1 MQLSQV
7 VRTWRIFGIANMV
20 TEFFGGVWSGA
31 NLVSQRLVI
40 PYSAAPVP
48 NAALA
53 DYFSLTIT
61 DGVALVFGA
70 PLNPPPAANYGQR
83 IVITI
88 INVSGGAHG
97 AITWNAIYRTVVTP
111 FPAVATANNRSIEF
125 LWNGTNWVQT
135 FVSPVDIA
143 N

>member
-31 NLVSQRLVI
+31 NFVTQRLVI
-40 PYSAAPVP
+40 PYTAAPVP

-53 DYFSLTIT
+53 NNFTLTIT
-61 DGVALVFGA
+61 DGNAVVFGA
-70 PLNPPPAANYGQR
+70 PLNPPPAANYAQTISLR
-83 IVITI
+83 I
-88 INVSGGAHG
+88 INASGGAHG
-97 AITWNAIYRTVVTP
+97 AITFNAIYKTTAAP
-111 FPAVATANNRSIEF
+111 FPATATGFNRAIDF
-125 LWNGTNWVQT
+125 VWNGTNWVQN
-135 FVSPVDIA
+135 FISAADIP